1 MASTTVSIV
10 IEAFLLVAICASSVV
25 GNTLLFIVFLR
36 RKKLRTISNGYLL
49 NLAFADLLVSVLNMP
64 VTVVTIIEQEWIFG
78 KTACNFLGFTTMLSF
93 VSSVMSLAMIAINRY
108 YYVVRWKTYRSI
120 FTPRNSVLFGATVWF
135 ISSAISMPPLFGW
148 ADYRYIPG
156 KSYCFVFWPSD
167 VYYMYFMLI
176 ICFFGPL
183 TVMSV
188 SYFHILKFTRRAR
201 QRVERH
207 KEERLQPSANLETV
221 QENGRKRKRF
231 TMSPEEVKITNT
243 LFIVAICFM
252 ICWAP
257 FAITMFIDVYYLS
270 PLPRAVDIGTLLLG
284 YANSMCNPL
293 VYGTRNQAFRKE
305 LRSVYIDLFSACFGQ
320 SVVITSPEETRN
332 GTSAGLEVDTELR
345 NVYSRR
351 I

>member
-1 MASTTVSIV
+1 MASTTTSVV
-10 IEAFLLVAICASSVV
+10 IEALLLVAICALSVV
-25 GNTLLFIVFLR
+25 GNTLLFIAFLR

-64 VTVVTIIEQEWIFG
+64 VTVVSIIEQKWIFG
-78 KTACNFLGFTTMLSF
+78 QTACNFLGFTTMLSF

-108 YYVVRWKTYRSI
+108 YYVVRWKSYRSI

-167 VYYMYFMLI
+167 VYYMYFMLT

-201 QRVERH
+201 QRVEQH
-207 KEERLQPSANLETV
+207 KEERLHPSANLETG
-221 QENGRKRKRF
+221 QESGRKRKRF
-231 TMSPEEVKITNT
+231 AMSPEEVKITNT
-243 LFIVAICFM
+243 LLIVDICFM

-257 FAITMFIDVYYLS
+257 FAITMFIDVYYPN
-270 PLPRAVDIGTLLLG
+270 PLPRAIDIGTLLLG

-305 LRSVYIDLFSACFGQ
+305 LRSVYIDLFSACCGQ
-320 SVVITSPEETRN
+320 SVVTSPEETRN
-332 GTSAGLEVDTELR
+332 GTNAGLEVDTELS
-345 NVYSRR
+345 NGYSRR
-351 I
+351 V